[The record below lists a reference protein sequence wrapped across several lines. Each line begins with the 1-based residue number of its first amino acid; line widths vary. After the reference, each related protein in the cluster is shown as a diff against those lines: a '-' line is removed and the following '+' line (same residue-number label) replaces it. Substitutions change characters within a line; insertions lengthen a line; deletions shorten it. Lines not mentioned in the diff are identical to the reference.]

1 MNAVTD
7 NARARQAAP
16 RRGFRALGAA
26 LGAALQWR
34 LLLLWLLATLVPA
47 MLAVLPLGSALQA
60 QFGHSVHAGEIA
72 SGERL
77 GLLLQGLGKLGEHA
91 FGVVSSGMLATSVLM
106 LLLMPFLQ
114 AMVVASL
121 RAGRR
126 LGFGELVAGGCG
138 EYWRMLRMVLW
149 SIVPLGIALVFA
161 GAVMGLATKSTEHAI
176 LAADVE
182 SAFRLA
188 LCAAAVVF
196 VVLHASVEAGRGWL
210 GADTGLRSVLRA
222 WWRGLKLLLRRPL
235 ATLGVYL
242 GATVLGLLVALLFA
256 WLRLRMDG
264 TGAGAYLLGIVL
276 TQGIVLA
283 IAWGRIAR
291 LYGLADLAA
300 DAIARKH
307 QAPAAPVARTGT
319 TEPLPSPST

>member
-7 NARARQAAP
+7 NARATKAAP

-26 LGAALQWR
+26 LAAALQWR
-34 LLLLWLLATLVPA
+34 LLLLWLLATLLPA
-47 MLAVLPLGSALQA
+47 LLAVLPLGSALQA

-72 SGERL
+72 SGQRL
-77 GLLLQGLGKLGEHA
+77 GLLLQGLGNMGEH
-91 FGVVSSGMLATSVLM
+91 FNVVSSGMLATSVLM
-106 LLLMPFLQ
+106 LLLAPFLP

-126 LGFGELVAGGCG
+126 LGFGELVAGGCR
-138 EYWRMLRMVLW
+138 EYWRMLRMALW

-176 LAADVE
+176 LATDVE

-188 LCAAAVVF
+188 LCAAALVF

-210 GADTGLRSVLRA
+210 GADAGLRSVLRA
-222 WWRGLKLLLRRPL
+222 WWRGLKLLVRRPL

-242 GATVLGLLVALLFA
+242 GATVLGLLVALLFG
-256 WLRLRMDG
+256 WLRLRFDG
-264 TGAGAYLLGIVL
+264 TGAGAYLLGILL

-283 IAWGRIAR
+283 IAWARIAR

-300 DAIARKH
+300 DTATRTY
-307 QAPAAPVARTGT
+307 QAPAAPAGT
-319 TEPLPSPST
+319 ADPLPSPST

>member
-7 NARARQAAP
+7 NARATQAAP

-47 MLAVLPLGSALQA
+47 LLAVLPLGDALQA
-60 QFGHSVHAGEIA
+60 QFGHSFHAGEIA
-72 SGERL
+72 SGQRM
-77 GLLLQGLGKLGEHA
+77 GLLLQGLGNIGQHSS
-91 FGVVSSGMLATSVLM
+91 GVVFTSLLAASVPM
-106 LLLMPFLQ
+106 LLLAPFLP
-114 AMVVASL
+114 AMIVASL

-126 LGFGELVAGGCG
+126 LGFAELVAGGCG
-138 EYWRMLRMVLW
+138 QYWRMLRMLLW
-149 SIVPLGIALVFA
+149 SIVPLGTALVFA
-161 GAVMGLATKSTEHAI
+161 GAVTGFATKSTEHAI

-188 LCAAAVVF
+188 LCAAALVF

-210 GADTGLRSVLRA
+210 GADAGLRSVLRA
-222 WWRGLKLLLRRPL
+222 WWRGLKLLVRRPL

-242 GATVLGLLVALLFA
+242 GATVLSLLVALLFA
-256 WLRLRMDG
+256 WLRLRLDG
-264 TGAGAYLLGIVL
+264 PGTGAYLLGILL

-283 IAWGRIAR
+283 LAWGKIAR

-300 DAIARKH
+300 DAAART
-307 QAPAAPVARTGT
+307 QPTPAAPAGT
-319 TEPLPSPST
+319 AEPLPSPST

>member
-7 NARARQAAP
+7 DTRAKQAAP
-16 RRGFRALGAA
+16 RRGFRAVGAA

-47 MLAVLPLGSALQA
+47 LLAVLPLGDALQE

-72 SGERL
+72 GGQRL
-77 GLLLQGLGKLGEHA
+77 GLLLQGLGNIGQH
-91 FGVVSSGMLATSVLM
+91 SSGVIFTSLLIASVPM
-106 LLLMPFLQ
+106 LLLTPFLQ

-126 LGFGELVAGGCG
+126 LGFAELVAGGCSQ
-138 EYWRMLRMVLW
+138 YWRMLRMLLW

-161 GAVMGLATKSTEHAI
+161 GVAMGLATRSTEHAI

-182 SAFRLA
+182 SAFRMA
-188 LCAAAVVF
+188 LCAAALVF

-210 GADTGLRSVLRA
+210 GADAGLRSVLRA
-222 WWRGLKLLLRRPL
+222 WWRGLALLARRPL

-242 GATVLGLLVALLFA
+242 GATVPGLVVALLFA
-256 WLRLRMDG
+256 WLRLRLDG
-264 TGAGAYLLGIVL
+264 IGTGAYLLGILL

-300 DAIARKH
+300 DAATRTH
-307 QAPAAPVARTGT
+307 RNAAVSGETPAT
-319 TEPLPSPST
+319 PSPSK